1 MSLRQAPET
10 PCSYGQTSCSAVVL
24 GGCNSVTILLGG
36 ETPSYSHPP
45 THPLSLTP
53 CCLLKPLSIERW
65 LLKRGLL
72 QISAGERDLVRD
84 ALCHTGLLVQ
94 RPC

>member
-1 MSLRQAPET
+1 MARPA
-10 PCSYGQTSCSAVVL
+10 CSAVVL

-45 THPLSLTP
+45 IHPLSLTP
-53 CCLLKPLSIERW
+53 CCLLMPLLIDRW

-72 QISAGERDLVRD
+72 QIAAAERDLGRD